1 MNARVA
7 MVCAALAV
15 SACLPK
21 EDSKAYP
28 CNTSVQ
34 CATGWDCVDGVCRQG
49 CVGAGDCTTPGWADT
64 AFTCVDNHCV
74 PLVVVGSS
82 SSSGGG
88 GSTSAASGA
97 TSLVDSSSLADSSS
111 ATSLASSSDSGAG
124 SSSSG
129 GSGGARSGTVV
140 TIPGGGGGPKAL
152 GNFHTLQ
159 LSVGQPLVGN
169 VSNPSGGSK
178 LGLGILSKRGVP

>member
-1 MNARVA
+1 MNARV
-7 MVCAALAV
+7 VLVYTVLATG
-15 SACLPK
+15 ACLPR

-28 CNTSVQ
+28 CTTSVQ

-49 CVGAGDCTTPGWADT
+49 CVGAGDCTTPGWSDT
-64 AFTCVDNHCV
+64 AFTCVGNHCV
-74 PLVVVGSS
+74 PLPGVA

-88 GSTSAASGA
+88 GGSTSSASGA
-97 TSLVDSSSLADSSS
+97 TSLGDSSSLADSSS
-111 ATSLASSSDSGAG
+111 ATSFSSSSGSGAG

-129 GSGGARSGTVV
+129 GSGGARSGTLV
-140 TIPGGGGGPKAL
+140 IISGGGGGPKAP

-178 LGLGILSKRGVP
+178 LGVGILSKRGVP